1 MYTPSQGNLVN
12 EKIKIQNSKNK
23 SNPNF
28 SVKQELY
35 TQFFSILRR
44 KMAFSFLF

>member
-28 SVKQELY
+28 SEKQELY
-35 TQFFSILRR
+35 IQFFLYCEE
-44 KMAFSFLF
+44 K

>member
-28 SVKQELY
+28 SVKQEGI
-35 TQFFSILRR
+35 FFYIA
-44 KMAFSFLF
+44 KKNDI